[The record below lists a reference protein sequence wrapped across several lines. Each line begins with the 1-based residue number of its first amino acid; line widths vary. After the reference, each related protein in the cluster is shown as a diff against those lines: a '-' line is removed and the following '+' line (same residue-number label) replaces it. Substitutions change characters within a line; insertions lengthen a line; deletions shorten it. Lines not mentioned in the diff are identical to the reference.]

1 MPFFLY
7 FKQKGANMY
16 ELRTL
21 SNGIRVVAEKIDYL
35 KSVSIG
41 VWVGNGSRHETA
53 EENGIS
59 HFIEHMMF
67 KGTTNRSAEEIAGA
81 IDSVG
86 GQINAFTAREYTC
99 YYTKTLDAHAEL
111 AADVLSDMLF
121 NVRLDEHDM
130 ALERKVVCEE
140 INLYEDSPED
150 LVYDLASYAV
160 WGDTPMGRNILGT
173 KETLDSMTPQ
183 MMRKYLRTHYTA
195 ANIIISVSGNYGDGF
210 FDMLENY
217 FGKTELLLN
226 APKAEA
232 AIYRPTN
239 IVRTKDIEQIQ
250 LVLSFSGIDVMDESV
265 YSLLAFNNVFGS
277 GMSCRLFQNIR
288 EKEGLVYSI
297 SAGHSSY
304 VGAGAFDIA
313 AGMSPENLERVAE
326 LVVKEINRI
335 KRDKLTADEVERARE
350 QLKGSYI
357 LSYESTGARMQGAG
371 RSLLLNKPLY
381 TQEEVLEKIDKVDVN
396 SVAEIIDRVLDTDT
410 AAISAVG
417 PLDSVD
423 GLFIFG

>member
-1 MPFFLY
+1 
-7 FKQKGANMY
+7 MY
-16 ELRTL
+16 ELKTL
-21 SNGIRVVAEKIDYL
+21 SNGIRVVAEKIEYL
-35 KSVSIG
+35 KSISMG

-67 KGTTNRSAEEIAGA
+67 KGTTNRSAEEIASA
-81 IDSVG
+81 IDGVG

-111 AADVLSDMLF
+111 AMDVLSDMLF
-121 NVRLDEHDM
+121 NTRLDERDM
-130 ALERKVVCEE
+130 TLERKVVCEE
-140 INLYEDSPED
+140 ISLYEDSPED

-173 KETLDSMTPQ
+173 RETLDKMTPQ
-183 MMRKYLRTHYTA
+183 MMREYIRTHYTA

-210 FDMLENY
+210 FDMLEKY
-217 FGKTELLLN
+217 FGKAALLN
-226 APKAEA
+226 IAPKPEKAV
-232 AIYRPTN
+232 YRPTN

-250 LVLSFSGIDVMDESV
+250 LVLSFNGIDVMDESV

-304 VGAGAFDIA
+304 IDAGAFDIA

-326 LVVKEINRI
+326 LTVKEIERI
-335 KRDKLTADEVERARE
+335 KRDKLTADEVEKAKE

-381 TQEEVLEKIDKVDVN
+381 TQEEVLEKIGQVDVN

-410 AAISAVG
+410 AAVSAVG
-417 PLDSVD
+417 PIESVE
-423 GLFIFG
+423 GLFDFR